1 MTSPRRPN
9 RLLQLVW
16 VALLLLS
23 QSAAPRQSSALQLS
37 WNGGSTSLDFSA
49 NTRVVL
55 RVQADSSEGVLPTW
69 WRLVSVSDS
78 S

>member
-1 MTSPRRPN
+1 MTSPRLLN
-9 RLLQLVW
+9 RHQIAW
-16 VALLLLS
+16 VAFLVLF
-23 QSAAPRQSSALQLS
+23 QMAAPRQSSALQLR
-37 WNGGSTSLDFSA
+37 WNGGATALDFSA
-49 NTRVVL
+49 DTRVVL